1 MSYSDLIEKIK
12 TLPDAKQA
20 EVFDFVDYLT
30 TRFAL
35 HTDSDLTDWSDQEF
49 ANLSMQQALRG
60 IEADPVIYTD
70 ADLRERWG

>member
-30 TRFAL
+30 IGRNIAVCGARSTETR
-35 HTDSDLTDWSDQEF
+35 S
-49 ANLSMQQALRG
+49 
-60 IEADPVIYTD
+60 
-70 ADLRERWG
+70 

>member
-1 MSYSDLIEKIK
+1 MHQIWIQGRRSG
-12 TLPDAKQA
+12 AN
-20 EVFDFVDYLT
+20 
-30 TRFAL
+30 L